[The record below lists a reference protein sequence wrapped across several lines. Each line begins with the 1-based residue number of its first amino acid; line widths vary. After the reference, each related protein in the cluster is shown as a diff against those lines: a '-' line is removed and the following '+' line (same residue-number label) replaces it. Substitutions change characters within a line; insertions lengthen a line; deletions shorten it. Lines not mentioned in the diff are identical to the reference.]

1 MEISQEYQK
10 YFLELN
16 KKADAAYNIAERA
29 KAKHY
34 DPETIVEIPRA
45 KNMAERVEGLV
56 SAVAPQIIKSGIVD
70 RLVNL
75 EIEYGK
81 GDWRVG
87 FKISLEVAEEKF
99 CKFKDKHEAIEVGLR
114 IGLAFLTNGVLA
126 SPLEGFTQLKIKKR
140 RDGKEYL
147 CLFFSGPIRSAGT
160 TATCVF
166 VCIADHLR
174 KKMGYEKY
182 DPDENEIK
190 RVATELYD
198 YHEKVTNLQ
207 YLPTE
212 EEIYFMVK
220 NLPLQIDGDP
230 SEKFEVSNYKNL
242 DRIEAN
248 RIRNGVCLVFGE
260 GLCQKAAKFYGRF
273 SKWMNEVEMDDWKF
287 IEEFVRLQKAI
298 KAKDKKEESSEK
310 VKADYTFIK
319 DIVAGRPVITY
330 PLRSGGLRLR
340 YGRGRNTGLSS
351 NAMHPATMIILNGFI
366 AIGSQLK
373 TERPGKGTVI
383 GVCDSI
389 EGPIVKLK
397 NGDVIFLD
405 TEEEAIKYKDQIK
418 EILFLG
424 DILINYGDF
433 FNRAHVLIPSGYCE
447 EWWVKELLAKTSIEE
462 IVKKSGL
469 SENLI
474 NTLIKYPSY
483 TKISF
488 NEAYFL
494 SKLFNIPLHPRF
506 IYHWKDLQK
515 EDIRDLLDFLK
526 KVVVNKEEDKLIIPY
541 NDDKKG
547 KRVLEILGIPHKFVT
562 KEYVVIEGD
571 SAKALMLN
579 LNFLEKD
586 FDYDV
591 LFGELELSNNI
602 LEFINKASGIK
613 IKDKSGICIG
623 ARMGRPE
630 KAKVRKLT
638 GTPQILFP
646 VGSEGG
652 KFRSFQSTMEFG
664 KITGDFPI
672 NYCSKCDSETIYF
685 VCDKCDTIAEKRYY
699 CKECNK
705 TMKEVK
711 CKYHDKNS
719 SYRNQTIDINRY
731 VENAKKKLN
740 IKEIPNLIKG
750 VRGTSNEEHI
760 PEHLVKGILRAF
772 HNLPVNKDGTIRYDM
787 TETGLTHFKPIE
799 IGTNIKKLK
808 ELGYENDIYGNQL
821 NDENQILELKIQ
833 DVVLPASTESGDE
846 GADIILS
853 RIANFID
860 DLLDGLYGVER
871 FYNLKKKD
879 DLVGHLI
886 ISLAPHISAG
896 VVGRIIGFSR
906 TQGGYAHP
914 LWHSAQR
921 RDLDGDECGFMLL
934 LDGLLNFSR
943 KFLPAHRGA
952 TQDSP
957 LVLTT
962 NIIASEVDDM
972 VFDMDTTF
980 DYPLEFYEACE
991 QYKMPWDVKIDQLK
1005 SRLGTEKQ
1013 YEGYGFTHH
1022 TTNINFGVR
1031 CSAYKFLPTM
1041 MEKVRGQMELAE
1053 KIRAV
1058 DENDV
1063 ARLVIERHF
1072 IRDIRGNLRKFSM
1085 QEFRCVNCNAKYRR
1099 PPLIG
1104 RCLKCDGKIIF
1115 TISEGSIIK
1124 YLEPSFQLARK
1135 YALPSYLQQSLEL
1148 TKSRIE
1154 SLFGRED
1161 EKQEGLTKWF
1171 S

>member
-1 MEISQEYQK
+1 MEISLEYQK

-16 KKADAAYNIAERA
+16 KKADAAYDIAERA
-29 KAKHY
+29 KIKHY
-34 DPETIVEIPRA
+34 DPESIVEIPRA

-70 RLVNL
+70 RLVDL
-75 EIEYGK
+75 EKEYGK

-87 FKISLEVAEEKF
+87 FKISLEVAQEKF

-174 KKMGYEKY
+174 KKMGYERY

-190 RVATELYD
+190 RVVTELYD

-248 RIRNGVCLVFGE
+248 RIRNGICLVFGE

-287 IEEFVRLQKAI
+287 IEEFVKIQKAI
-298 KAKDKKEESSEK
+298 KAKDKKTEDNQK
-310 VKADYTFIK
+310 IKADYTFIN
-319 DIVAGRPVITY
+319 DIVAGRPVITH
-330 PLRSGGLRLR
+330 PLRIGGLRLR

-351 NAMHPATMIILNGFI
+351 TAIHPATMIALNGFI
-366 AIGSQLK
+366 ATGSQLRM
-373 TERPGKGTVI
+373 ERPGKGCVV

-405 TEEEAIKYKDQIK
+405 TEEEAVKHKDQIK

-433 FNRAHVLIPSGYCE
+433 FNRAHVLIPPGYCE
-447 EWWVKELLAKTSIEE
+447 EWWIKELLAKASIEG
-462 IVKKSGL
+462 IVRKSGL

-488 NEAYFL
+488 NEAYSL
-494 SKLFNIPLHPRF
+494 SKLFDIPLHPRF
-506 IYHWKDLQK
+506 TYHWKDVEK
-515 EDIRDLLDFLK
+515 EDARDLLEFLK
-526 KVVVNKEEDKLIIPY
+526 KVVVSKEEDKLIIPY

-547 KRVLEILGIPHKFVT
+547 KRLLEILGIPHKFVT

-571 SAKALMLN
+571 FAKVLMLN
-579 LNFLEKD
+579 LNFSEKN
-586 FDYDV
+586 FDYDI
-591 LFGELELSNNI
+591 LLGKLELSDNV
-602 LEFINKASGIK
+602 LEFINKLSEIK

-672 NYCSKCDSETIYF
+672 NYCDKCDGETIYF
-685 VCDKCDTIAEKRYY
+685 VCDKCDNMAEKRYY

-705 TMKEVK
+705 IMKEEK
-711 CKYHDKNS
+711 CKYHNKNS

-731 VENAKKKLN
+731 IENAKKKLK

-787 TETGLTHFKPIE
+787 TETVLTHFKPIE
-799 IGTNIKKLK
+799 IGTHIKKLK
-808 ELGYENDIYGNQL
+808 ELGYEKDIYGNEL

-860 DLLDGLYGVER
+860 DLLEGLYGVER
-871 FYNLKKKD
+871 FYNLKKKE
-879 DLVGHLI
+879 DLIGHLI
-886 ISLAPHISAG
+886 ISLAPHISAA

-921 RDLDGDECGFMLL
+921 RDCDGDECGFMLL

-972 VFDMDTTF
+972 VFDMDTIF
-980 DYPLEFYEACE
+980 EYPLEFYEACE
-991 QYKMPWDVKIDQLK
+991 QYKMPWEVKIDQLK
-1005 SRLGTEKQ
+1005 NRLGTERQ

-1022 TTNINFGVR
+1022 TTNINFGIR

-1115 TISEGSIIK
+1115 TISEGSITK
-1124 YLEPSFQLARK
+1124 YLEPSFELARR
-1135 YALPSYLQQSLEL
+1135 YTLPSYLQQGLEL

-1161 EKQEGLTKWF
+1161 ERQEGLTKWF
-1171 S
+1171 